1 MFFRWGARLAVTT
14 EKNKGS
20 AHMLLGR
27 NRNLRFL
34 KRRIVLGLLGS
45 TLAFGYQASDAQ
57 AQMRT
62 GRSTRDL
69 YSNSPTKPAMTE
81 DEESE
86 SAVQPASYSEAPAK
100 RTKQRTQRTAKSAVR
115 QASHASHVVQA
126 SCPDCQGGGGGGHV
140 LEEPG
145 EYVSVGDGM
154 GCDSCG
160 SFDSCDPCDPCDD
173 RFMPSA
179 TGGFDPCDPCQGN
192 LFSSLLQHLHFRVEA
207 AQFYQTAS
215 NLPALVTGG
224 PQATAQNVVGQIGRT
239 DTTFLLG
246 NSPTNTNPVL
256 TNRDGRTGFR
266 TSIGSWLDRSRSRGI
281 LFRAYDTGA
290 WDTNFLA
297 DQTINPVMT
306 RPFFDVTA
314 NAQSTALIA
323 YPNVATGNVDAT
335 IYSRSYGGDLLV
347 RRSLGCGQGSR
358 WEFLM
363 GYQRA
368 QLNDRLRV
376 SSTTTAVAN
385 GTILNIQDRFDTE
398 NSFNGVAFGLNS
410 FSRFENWSLDSMFK
424 LGFGNMERDVSIAG
438 FRRTTVSAN
447 NIAEESQ
454 GLLARNTN
462 SGNTTSDTFAVVP
475 ELNLN
480 LGYRFTY
487 RLDLTLGYSFL
498 ALPKVARSADQI
510 DDQLRSNLS
519 NPLVGD
525 IAPLR
530 SFAERSYMLHSLNYG
545 LQWRY

>member
-1 MFFRWGARLAVTT
+1 
-14 EKNKGS
+14 
-20 AHMLLGR
+20 MLLGR
-27 NRNLRFL
+27 NRNLRSL

-45 TLAFGYQASDAQ
+45 TLALGYQVSEAQ

-62 GRSTRDL
+62 GRNTRDL
-69 YSNSPTKPAMTE
+69 YSKAKAAPNET
-81 DEESE
+81 EESE
-86 SAVQPASYSEAPAK
+86 SDVELASYSEASAPSSK
-100 RTKQRTQRTAKSAVR
+100 RRVTTTTNRSVR
-115 QASHASHVVQA
+115 HASHSSRVVQA
-126 SCPDCQGGGGGGHV
+126 SCQDCEAGGGAGHV
-140 LEEPG
+140 LEES
-145 EYVSVGDGM
+145 EVYVGSSGGM
-154 GCDSCG
+154 DCDSCG
-160 SFDSCDPCDPCDD
+160 SYDPCGCED

-179 TGGFDPCDPCQGN
+179 MGGYNGCDPCQGN
-192 LFSSLLQHLHFRVEA
+192 LFSSLLQQLHFRVEA

-224 PQATAQNVVGQIGRT
+224 PQATAQNLVGQIGRT

-256 TNRDGRTGFR
+256 TNRDPKTGFR

-281 LFRAYDTGA
+281 LFRAFDTGA
-290 WDTNFLA
+290 WDTNFVA
-297 DQTINPVMT
+297 DQTQNPVMT

-335 IYSRSYGGDLLV
+335 IYSRSYGGDILV
-347 RRSLGCGQGSR
+347 RRALGCGQRSR

-385 GTILNIQDRFDTE
+385 GTMLDIQDRFDTE

-410 FSRFENWSLDSMFK
+410 FSRVENWSLDSMFK

-462 SGNTTSDTFAVVP
+462 SGNTTSDTFVVVP